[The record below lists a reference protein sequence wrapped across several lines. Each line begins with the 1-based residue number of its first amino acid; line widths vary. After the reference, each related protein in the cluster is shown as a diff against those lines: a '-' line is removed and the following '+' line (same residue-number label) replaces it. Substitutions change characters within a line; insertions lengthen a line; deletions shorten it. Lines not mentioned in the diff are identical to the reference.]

1 MYMKMGV
8 IGAGKIGKT
17 IATYL
22 ASEGFEVKIADIE
35 NRDIPNFVELDASDK
50 TALAEFVKSVDIIV
64 SATLFHLNKGI
75 ADVCA
80 EVGTAY
86 FDLTEDTEVSEHIR
100 SLDTKTFMM
109 PQSGLAPGAVNI
121 IASDLI
127 RKFDTVN
134 EVKMRVGALPKYP
147 SNAMA
152 YYLTWS
158 TDGLIN
164 EYINDCDVI
173 SNHKHI
179 KTQPLDGLEQ
189 VYIDGDRYEAF
200 NTSGGSAS
208 MCDTFSDK
216 VKSLS
221 YKTIR
226 YPGHQASMKFLLD
239 DLNLKHNK
247 KKFIDLFEQEVPYTT
262 SDVVVMLVS
271 VIGTKDGQL
280 LEKTWSKKIYG
291 EGGHSAIQRTTA
303 SGVCSVVT
311 AYAKGELTGEGFIS
325 QESVDYEVFINNK
338 FGAVYG

>member
-1 MYMKMGV
+1 MKTIGI

-17 IATYL
+17 IHSYL
-22 ASEGFEVKIADIE
+22 VSEGFDVKIADVE
-35 NRDIPNFVELDASDK
+35 QRDIAGFVQLDASNK
-50 TALAEFVKSVDIIV
+50 SALKEYVSSVDIIV
-64 SATLFHLNKGI
+64 SATLYHLNKGI

-80 EVGTAY
+80 ETGVAY

-100 SLDTKTFMM
+100 AMNTKTFMM

-127 RKFDTVN
+127 RKFDSV
-134 EVKMRVGALPKYP
+134 EKVKMRVGALPKYP
-147 SNAMA
+147 TNAMA

-164 EYINDCDVI
+164 EYVNDCDVL

-208 MCDTFSDK
+208 MCDTFADK

-247 KKFIDLFEQEVPYTT
+247 KKFVDLFDQEVPYTT
-262 SDVVVMLVS
+262 ADVVVMLVS
-271 VIGTKDGQL
+271 VIGKKDGQL

-291 EGGHSAIQRTTA
+291 EDGHSAIQRTTA

-311 AYAKGELTGEGFIS
+311 AYARGELTGEGFIS
-325 QESVDYEVFINNK
+325 QESIDYKVFTNNK
-338 FGAVYG
+338 FGQVYS

>member
-1 MYMKMGV
+1 MKTIGV

-22 ASEGFEVKIADIE
+22 SSEGFSVKIADVE
-35 NRDIPNFVELDASDK
+35 PRDIDGFVQLDASDK
-50 TALAEFVKSVDIIV
+50 NALTQFVKSVDIIV
-64 SATLFHLNKGI
+64 SATLYHLNKGI

-80 EVGTAY
+80 DTGVAY

-100 SLDTKTFMM
+100 LMNTSTFMM

-127 RKFDTVN
+127 RKFDTVDK
-134 EVKMRVGALPKYP
+134 VKMRVGALPKYP
-147 SNAMA
+147 TNAMA

-164 EYINDCDVI
+164 EYVNDCDVL

-208 MCDTFSDK
+208 MCDTFADK

-247 KKFIDLFEQEVPYTT
+247 KKFVDLFDQEVPYTT
-262 SDVVVMLVS
+262 ADVVVMLVS
-271 VIGTKDGQL
+271 VIGKKDGQL

-291 EGGHSAIQRTTA
+291 EDGHSAIQRTTA

-311 AYAKGELTGEGFIS
+311 AYARGELTGEGFVS
-325 QESVDYEVFINNK
+325 QESVDYKVFTNNK
-338 FGAVYG
+338 FGQVYS

>member
-1 MYMKMGV
+1 MKTIGV

-22 ASEGFEVKIADIE
+22 SSEGFTVKIADVE
-35 NRDIPNFVELDASDK
+35 PKDIDGFVQLDASDK
-50 TALAEFVKSVDIIV
+50 NALTQFVKSVDIIV
-64 SATLFHLNKGI
+64 SATLYHLNKGI

-80 EVGTAY
+80 DTGVAY

-100 SLDTKTFMM
+100 LMNTSTFMM

-127 RKFDTVN
+127 RKFDTV
-134 EVKMRVGALPKYP
+134 EKVKMRVGALPKYP
-147 SNAMA
+147 TNAMA

-164 EYINDCDVI
+164 EYVNDCDVL

-208 MCDTFSDK
+208 MCDTFADK

-247 KKFIDLFEQEVPYTT
+247 KKFVDLFDQEVPYTT
-262 SDVVVMLVS
+262 ADVVVMLVS
-271 VIGTKDGQL
+271 VIGKKDGQL

-291 EGGHSAIQRTTA
+291 EDGHSAIQRTTA

-311 AYAKGELTGEGFIS
+311 AYARGELTGEGFVS
-325 QESVDYEVFINNK
+325 QESVDYKVFTNNK
-338 FGAVYG
+338 FGQVYS

>member
-1 MYMKMGV
+1 MKTIGI

-17 IATYL
+17 IHSYL
-22 ASEGFEVKIADIE
+22 VSEGFDVKIADVE
-35 NRDIPNFVELDASDK
+35 QRDIAGFVQLDASNK
-50 TALAEFVKSVDIIV
+50 SALKEYVSSVDIIV
-64 SATLFHLNKGI
+64 SATLYHLNKGI

-80 EVGTAY
+80 ETGVAY

-100 SLDTKTFMM
+100 AMNTKTFMM

-127 RKFDTVN
+127 RKFDTV
-134 EVKMRVGALPKYP
+134 EKVKMRVGALPKYP
-147 SNAMA
+147 TNAMA

-164 EYINDCDVI
+164 EYVNDCDVL

-208 MCDTFSDK
+208 MCDTFADK

-247 KKFIDLFEQEVPYTT
+247 KKFVDLFDQEVPYTT
-262 SDVVVMLVS
+262 ADVVVMLVS
-271 VIGTKDGQL
+271 VIGKKDGQL

-291 EGGHSAIQRTTA
+291 EDGHSAIQRTTA

-311 AYAKGELTGEGFIS
+311 AYARGELTGEGFVS
-325 QESVDYEVFINNK
+325 QESVDYKVFTNNK
-338 FGAVYG
+338 FGQVYS

>member
-1 MYMKMGV
+1 MKTIGV

-22 ASEGFEVKIADIE
+22 SSEGFTVKIADVE
-35 NRDIPNFVELDASDK
+35 PRDIDGFVQLDASDK
-50 TALAEFVKSVDIIV
+50 TALTQFVKSVDIIV
-64 SATLFHLNKGI
+64 SATLYHLNKGI

-80 EVGTAY
+80 DTGVAY

-100 SLDTKTFMM
+100 LMNTSTFMM

-127 RKFDTVN
+127 RKFDTVDK
-134 EVKMRVGALPKYP
+134 VKMRVGALPKYP
-147 SNAMA
+147 TNAMA

-164 EYINDCDVI
+164 EYVNDCDVL

-200 NTSGGSAS
+200 NTAGGSAS
-208 MCDTFSDK
+208 MCDTFADK

-247 KKFIDLFEQEVPYTT
+247 KKFVDLFDQEVPYTT
-262 SDVVVMLVS
+262 ADVVVMLVS
-271 VIGTKDGQL
+271 VIGKKDGQL

-291 EGGHSAIQRTTA
+291 EDGHSAIQRTTA

-311 AYAKGELTGEGFIS
+311 AYARGELTGEGFVS
-325 QESVDYEVFINNK
+325 QESVDYKVFTNNK
-338 FGAVYG
+338 FGQVYS

>member
-1 MYMKMGV
+1 MKTIGV

-22 ASEGFEVKIADIE
+22 SSEGFTVKIADVE
-35 NRDIPNFVELDASDK
+35 PKDIDGFVQLDASDK
-50 TALAEFVKSVDIIV
+50 TALTQFVKSVDIIV
-64 SATLFHLNKGI
+64 SATLYHLNKGI

-80 EVGTAY
+80 DTGVAY

-100 SLDTKTFMM
+100 LMNTSTFMM

-127 RKFDTVN
+127 RKFDTVDK
-134 EVKMRVGALPKYP
+134 VKMRVGALPKYP
-147 SNAMA
+147 TNAMA

-164 EYINDCDVI
+164 EYVNDCDVL

-208 MCDTFSDK
+208 MCDTFADK

-247 KKFIDLFEQEVPYTT
+247 KKFVDLFDQEVPYTT
-262 SDVVVMLVS
+262 ADVVVMLVF
-271 VIGTKDGQL
+271 VIGKKDGQL
-280 LEKTWSKKIYG
+280 LE
-291 EGGHSAIQRTTA
+291 
-303 SGVCSVVT
+303 
-311 AYAKGELTGEGFIS
+311 
-325 QESVDYEVFINNK
+325 
-338 FGAVYG
+338 

>member
-1 MYMKMGV
+1 MKTIGI

-17 IATYL
+17 IHTYL
-22 ASEGFEVKIADIE
+22 LSEGFDVKIADVE
-35 NRDIPNFVELDASDK
+35 TRDIPGFIKLDASDK
-50 TALAEFVKSVDIIV
+50 VALQEYVSSVDIIV
-64 SATLFHLNKGI
+64 SATLYHLNKGI

-80 EVGTAY
+80 DTGTAY

-100 SLDTKTFMM
+100 SLNTKTFMM

-127 RKFDTVN
+127 KQFDTVDK
-134 EVKMRVGALPKYP
+134 VKMRVGALPKYP
-147 SNAMA
+147 TNAMA

-164 EYINDCDVI
+164 EYVNDCDVL

-179 KTQPLDGLEQ
+179 KSQPLDGLEQ
-189 VYIDGDRYEAF
+189 IYIDGDRYEAF

-208 MCDTFSDK
+208 MCVTFADK

-247 KKFIDLFEQEVPYTT
+247 NKFVDLFDQEVPYTT

-291 EGGHSAIQRTTA
+291 EDGHSAIQRTTA

-311 AYAKGELTGEGFIS
+311 AYARGELTGEGFIS
-325 QESVDYEVFINNK
+325 QESVDYKAFTNNK
-338 FGAVYG
+338 FGQVYS

>member
-1 MYMKMGV
+1 
-8 IGAGKIGKT
+8 
-17 IATYL
+17 
-22 ASEGFEVKIADIE
+22 
-35 NRDIPNFVELDASDK
+35 
-50 TALAEFVKSVDIIV
+50 
-64 SATLFHLNKGI
+64 
-75 ADVCA
+75 VCA
-80 EVGTAY
+80 ETSVAY

-100 SLDTKTFMM
+100 AMNTKTFMM

-127 RKFDTVN
+127 RKFDTV
-134 EVKMRVGALPKYP
+134 EKVKMRVGALPKYP
-147 SNAMA
+147 TNAMA

-164 EYINDCDVI
+164 EYVNDCDVL

-208 MCDTFSDK
+208 MCDTFADK

-247 KKFIDLFEQEVPYTT
+247 KKFVDLFDQEVPYTT
-262 SDVVVMLVS
+262 ADVVVMLVS
-271 VIGTKDGQL
+271 VIGKKDGQL

-291 EGGHSAIQRTTA
+291 EDGHSAIQRTTA

-311 AYAKGELTGEGFIS
+311 AYARGELTGEGFVS
-325 QESVDYEVFINNK
+325 QESVDYKVFTNNK
-338 FGAVYG
+338 FGQVYS

>member
-1 MYMKMGV
+1 MKTIGV

-22 ASEGFEVKIADIE
+22 SSEGFTVKIADVE
-35 NRDIPNFVELDASDK
+35 PKDIDGFVQLDASDK
-50 TALAEFVKSVDIIV
+50 TALTQFVKSVDIIV
-64 SATLFHLNKGI
+64 SATLYHLNKGI

-80 EVGTAY
+80 DTGVAY

-100 SLDTKTFMM
+100 LMNTSTFMM

-127 RKFDTVN
+127 RKFDTVDK
-134 EVKMRVGALPKYP
+134 VKMRVGALPKYP
-147 SNAMA
+147 TNAMA

-164 EYINDCDVI
+164 EYVNDCDVL

-208 MCDTFSDK
+208 MCDTFADK

-247 KKFIDLFEQEVPYTT
+247 KKFVDLFDQEVPYTT
-262 SDVVVMLVS
+262 ADVVVMLVS
-271 VIGTKDGQL
+271 VIGKKDGQL

-291 EGGHSAIQRTTA
+291 EDGHSAIQRTTA

-311 AYAKGELTGEGFIS
+311 AYARGELTGEGFVS
-325 QESVDYEVFINNK
+325 QESVDFKVFTNNK
-338 FGAVYG
+338 FGQVYS

>member
-1 MYMKMGV
+1 MKIIGI

-22 ASEGFEVKIADIE
+22 RSADFQVKIADVE
-35 NRDIPNFVELDASDK
+35 QRDIDGYVHLDASNIP
-50 TALAEFVKSVDIIV
+50 ALTKFVESVDIVV
-64 SATLFHLNKGI
+64 SATLYYLNIGI
-75 ADVCA
+75 ADICA
-80 EVGTAY
+80 KTNTAY
-86 FDLTEDTEVSEHIR
+86 FDLTEDTDVSEHIR
-100 SLDTKTFMM
+100 KLNTKAFML

-127 RKFDTVN
+127 KKFDNVHK
-134 EVKMRVGALPKYP
+134 VKMRVGALPKYP
-147 SNAMA
+147 TNAMA

-164 EYINDCDVI
+164 EYVNDCDI
-173 SNHKHI
+173 LANYKHI

-189 VYIDGDRYEAF
+189 IYIDGNRYEAF

-208 MCDTFSDK
+208 MCSTFADT
-216 VKSLS
+216 VRSLS

-247 KKFIDLFEQEVPYTT
+247 KKFVYLFDQEVPYTT
-262 SDVVVMLVS
+262 ADVVVMLVS
-271 VIGTKDGQL
+271 VIGEKDGTL

-291 EGGHSAIQRTTA
+291 EDKHSAIQRSTA

-311 AYAKGELTGEGFIS
+311 AYANGELKGEGFIS
-325 QESVDYEVFINNK
+325 QESIDYKIFINNK
-338 FGAVYG
+338 FGKVYS

>member
-1 MYMKMGV
+1 MKTIGV

-22 ASEGFEVKIADIE
+22 TSEGFTVTIADIE
-35 NRDIPNFVELDASDK
+35 KRDIPGFIQVDASDK
-50 TALAEFVKSVDIIV
+50 NALTNFVKSVDIIV
-64 SATLFHLNKGI
+64 SATLYHLNKGI

-80 EVGTAY
+80 ENGVAY

-100 SLDTKTFMM
+100 AMNTKTFMM

-127 RKFDTVN
+127 RKFDTV
-134 EVKMRVGALPKYP
+134 EKVKMRVGALPKYP
-147 SNAMA
+147 TNAMA

-164 EYINDCDVI
+164 EYVNDCDVL
-173 SNHKHI
+173 SNRKHI

-208 MCDTFSDK
+208 MCDTFADK

-247 KKFIDLFEQEVPYTT
+247 KKFVDLFDQEVPYTT
-262 SDVVVMLVS
+262 ADVVVMLVS
-271 VIGTKDGQL
+271 VIGKKDGQL

-291 EGGHSAIQRTTA
+291 EDGHSAIQRTTA

-311 AYAKGELTGEGFIS
+311 AYARGELTGEGFVS
-325 QESVDYEVFINNK
+325 QESVDYKVFTNNK
-338 FGAVYG
+338 FGQVYS

>member
-1 MYMKMGV
+1 MKTIGV

-22 ASEGFEVKIADIE
+22 SSEGFTVKIADVE
-35 NRDIPNFVELDASDK
+35 PKDIDGFVQLDASDK
-50 TALAEFVKSVDIIV
+50 TALTQFVKSVDIIV
-64 SATLFHLNKGI
+64 SATLYHLNKGI

-80 EVGTAY
+80 DTGVAY

-100 SLDTKTFMM
+100 LMNTSTFMM

-127 RKFDTVN
+127 RKFDTV
-134 EVKMRVGALPKYP
+134 EKVKMRVGALPKYP
-147 SNAMA
+147 TNAMA

-164 EYINDCDVI
+164 EYVNDCDVL

-208 MCDTFSDK
+208 MCDTFADK

-247 KKFIDLFEQEVPYTT
+247 KKFVDLFDQEVPYTT
-262 SDVVVMLVS
+262 ADVVVMLVS
-271 VIGTKDGQL
+271 VIGKKDGQL

-291 EGGHSAIQRTTA
+291 EDGHSAIQRTTA

-311 AYAKGELTGEGFIS
+311 AYARGELTGEGFVS
-325 QESVDYEVFINNK
+325 QESVDYKVFTNNK
-338 FGAVYG
+338 FGQVYS

>member
-1 MYMKMGV
+1 MSKLIGI

-17 IATYL
+17 IYQYL
-22 ASEGFEVKIADIE
+22 CDHGFDVEITDVVKTDID
-35 NRDIPNFVELDASDK
+35 NTVLDASNQTELK
-50 TALAEFVKSVDIIV
+50 SFVEKKDIII
-64 SATLFHLNKGI
+64 SATLYHLNIGI
-75 ADVCA
+75 ADMCA
-80 EVGTAY
+80 ICDTAY

-100 SLDTKTFMM
+100 KLNTKTFMM
-109 PQSGLAPGAVNI
+109 PQCGLAPGAVNI

-127 RKFDTVN
+127 KKFDTVDK
-134 EVKMRVGALPKYP
+134 VKMRVGALPKYP
-147 SNAMA
+147 TNAMA

-164 EYINDCDVI
+164 EYVNDCDVL

-189 VYIDGDRYEAF
+189 IYIDGDRYEAF

-208 MCDTFSDK
+208 MCVTFADK

-239 DLNLKHNK
+239 DLNLRHNK
-247 KKFIDLFEQEVPYTT
+247 KKFVDLFDQEVPYTT
-262 SDVVVMLVS
+262 SDVVVMLIS
-271 VIGTKDGQL
+271 VIGYKDGKL

-291 EGGHSAIQRTTA
+291 EDGHSAIQRTTA

-311 AYAKGELTGEGFIS
+311 AYANNELVGEGFIS
-325 QESVDYEVFINNK
+325 QESIDYKIFTNNK
-338 FGAVYG
+338 FGKVYL

>member
-1 MYMKMGV
+1 MYMKIGV

-50 TALAEFVKSVDIIV
+50 TALTEFVKSVDIIV

-164 EYINDCDVI
+164 EYINDCDII

-239 DLNLKHNK
+239 DLN
-247 KKFIDLFEQEVPYTT
+247 
-262 SDVVVMLVS
+262 VVLPE
-271 VIGTKDGQL
+271 TKSIL
-280 LEKTWSKKIYG
+280 
-291 EGGHSAIQRTTA
+291 
-303 SGVCSVVT
+303 
-311 AYAKGELTGEGFIS
+311 
-325 QESVDYEVFINNK
+325 
-338 FGAVYG
+338 

>member
-1 MYMKMGV
+1 MKTIGI

-17 IATYL
+17 IHAYL
-22 ASEGFEVKIADIE
+22 LSEGFDVKIADVE
-35 NRDIPNFVELDASDK
+35 TRDIPGFIKLDASDK
-50 TALAEFVKSVDIIV
+50 VALQEYVSSVDIIV
-64 SATLFHLNKGI
+64 SATLYHLNKGI

-80 EVGTAY
+80 DTGTAY

-100 SLDTKTFMM
+100 SLNTKTFMM

-127 RKFDTVN
+127 KQFDTVDK
-134 EVKMRVGALPKYP
+134 VKMRVGALPKYP
-147 SNAMA
+147 TNAMA

-164 EYINDCDVI
+164 EYVNDCDVL

-179 KTQPLDGLEQ
+179 KSQPLDGLEQ
-189 VYIDGDRYEAF
+189 IYIDGDRYEAF

-208 MCDTFSDK
+208 MCVTFADK

-247 KKFIDLFEQEVPYTT
+247 NKFVDLFDQEVPYTT

-291 EGGHSAIQRTTA
+291 EDGHSAIQRTTA

-311 AYAKGELTGEGFIS
+311 AYARGELTGEGFIN
-325 QESVDYEVFINNK
+325 QESVDYKAFTNNK
-338 FGAVYG
+338 FGQVYS

>member
-1 MYMKMGV
+1 MKTIGV

-22 ASEGFEVKIADIE
+22 SSEGFTVKIADVE
-35 NRDIPNFVELDASDK
+35 PKDIDGFVQLDASDK
-50 TALAEFVKSVDIIV
+50 TALTQFVKSVDIIV
-64 SATLFHLNKGI
+64 SATLYHLNKGI

-80 EVGTAY
+80 DTGVAY

-100 SLDTKTFMM
+100 LMNTSTFMM

-127 RKFDTVN
+127 RKFDTVDK
-134 EVKMRVGALPKYP
+134 VKMRVGALPKYP
-147 SNAMA
+147 TNAMA

-164 EYINDCDVI
+164 EYVNDCDVL

-208 MCDTFSDK
+208 MCDTFADK

-247 KKFIDLFEQEVPYTT
+247 KKFVDLFDQEVPYTT
-262 SDVVVMLVS
+262 ADVVVMLVS
-271 VIGTKDGQL
+271 VIGKKDGQL

-291 EGGHSAIQRTTA
+291 EDGHSAIQRTTA

-311 AYAKGELTGEGFIS
+311 AYARGELTGEGFVS
-325 QESVDYEVFINNK
+325 QESVDYKVFTNNK
-338 FGAVYG
+338 FGQVYS

>member
-1 MYMKMGV
+1 MKTIGV

-22 ASEGFEVKIADIE
+22 SSEGFTVKIADVE
-35 NRDIPNFVELDASDK
+35 PKDIDGFVQLDASDK
-50 TALAEFVKSVDIIV
+50 TALTQFVKSVDIIV
-64 SATLFHLNKGI
+64 SATLYHLNKGI

-80 EVGTAY
+80 DTGVAY

-100 SLDTKTFMM
+100 LMNTSTFMM

-127 RKFDTVN
+127 RKFDTVDK
-134 EVKMRVGALPKYP
+134 VKMRVGALPKYP
-147 SNAMA
+147 TNAMA

-164 EYINDCDVI
+164 EYVNDCDVL

-208 MCDTFSDK
+208 MCDTFADK

-247 KKFIDLFEQEVPYTT
+247 KKFVDLFDQEVPYTT
-262 SDVVVMLVS
+262 ADVVVMLVS
-271 VIGTKDGQL
+271 VIGKKDGQL

-291 EGGHSAIQRTTA
+291 EDGHSAIQRTTA

-311 AYAKGELTGEGFIS
+311 AYAGGELTGEGFVS
-325 QESVDYEVFINNK
+325 QESVDYKVFTNNK
-338 FGAVYG
+338 FGQVYS

>member
-1 MYMKMGV
+1 MKTIGI

-17 IATYL
+17 IHSYL
-22 ASEGFEVKIADIE
+22 VSEGFDVKIADVE
-35 NRDIPNFVELDASDK
+35 QRDIAGFVQLDASNK
-50 TALAEFVKSVDIIV
+50 SALKEYVSSVDIIV
-64 SATLFHLNKGI
+64 SATLYHLNKGI

-80 EVGTAY
+80 ETGVAY

-100 SLDTKTFMM
+100 LMNTSTFMM

-127 RKFDTVN
+127 RKFDTVDK
-134 EVKMRVGALPKYP
+134 VKMRVGALPKYP
-147 SNAMA
+147 TNAMA

-164 EYINDCDVI
+164 EYVNDCDVL

-208 MCDTFSDK
+208 MCDTFADK

-247 KKFIDLFEQEVPYTT
+247 KKFVDLFDQEVPYTT
-262 SDVVVMLVS
+262 ADVVVMLVS
-271 VIGTKDGQL
+271 VIGKKDGQL

-291 EGGHSAIQRTTA
+291 EDGHSAIQRTTA

-311 AYAKGELTGEGFIS
+311 AYARGELTGEGFVS
-325 QESVDYEVFINNK
+325 QESVDYKVFTNNK
-338 FGAVYG
+338 FGQVYS

>member
-1 MYMKMGV
+1 MKTIGI

-17 IATYL
+17 IHSYL
-22 ASEGFEVKIADIE
+22 VSEGFDVKIADVE
-35 NRDIPNFVELDASDK
+35 QRDIAGFVQLDASNK
-50 TALAEFVKSVDIIV
+50 SALKEYVSSVDIIV
-64 SATLFHLNKGI
+64 SATLYHLNKGI

-80 EVGTAY
+80 ETGVAY

-100 SLDTKTFMM
+100 AMNTKTFMM

-127 RKFDTVN
+127 RKFDSV
-134 EVKMRVGALPKYP
+134 EKVKMRVGALPKYP
-147 SNAMA
+147 TNAMA

-164 EYINDCDVI
+164 EYVNDCDVL

-208 MCDTFSDK
+208 MCDTFADK

-247 KKFIDLFEQEVPYTT
+247 NKFVDLFDQEVPYTT
-262 SDVVVMLVS
+262 ADVVVMLVS
-271 VIGTKDGQL
+271 VIGKKDGQL

-291 EGGHSAIQRTTA
+291 EDGHSAIQRTTA

-311 AYAKGELTGEGFIS
+311 AYARGELTGEGFVS
-325 QESVDYEVFINNK
+325 QESVDYKVFTNNK
-338 FGAVYG
+338 FGQVYS

>member
-1 MYMKMGV
+1 MKTIGV

-22 ASEGFEVKIADIE
+22 SSEGFTVKIADVE
-35 NRDIPNFVELDASDK
+35 PKDIDGFVQLDASDK
-50 TALAEFVKSVDIIV
+50 NALTQFVKSVDIIV
-64 SATLFHLNKGI
+64 SATLYHLNKGI

-80 EVGTAY
+80 DTGVAY

-100 SLDTKTFMM
+100 LMNTSTFMM

-127 RKFDTVN
+127 RKFDTVDK
-134 EVKMRVGALPKYP
+134 VKMRVGALPKYP
-147 SNAMA
+147 TNAMA

-164 EYINDCDVI
+164 EYVNDCDVL

-208 MCDTFSDK
+208 MCDTFADK

-247 KKFIDLFEQEVPYTT
+247 KKFVDLFDQEVPYTT
-262 SDVVVMLVS
+262 ADVVVMLVS
-271 VIGTKDGQL
+271 VIGKKDGQL

-291 EGGHSAIQRTTA
+291 EDGHSAIQRTTA

-311 AYAKGELTGEGFIS
+311 AYARGELTGEGFVS
-325 QESVDYEVFINNK
+325 QESVDYKVFTNNK
-338 FGAVYG
+338 FGQVYS

>member
-1 MYMKMGV
+1 MKTIGV

-22 ASEGFEVKIADIE
+22 SSEGFSVKIADVE
-35 NRDIPNFVELDASDK
+35 PRDIDGFVQLDASDK
-50 TALAEFVKSVDIIV
+50 TALTQFVKSVDIIV
-64 SATLFHLNKGI
+64 SATLYHLNKGI

-80 EVGTAY
+80 ETSVAY

-100 SLDTKTFMM
+100 AMNTKTFMM

-127 RKFDTVN
+127 RKFDTV
-134 EVKMRVGALPKYP
+134 EKVKMRVGALPKYP
-147 SNAMA
+147 TNAMA

-164 EYINDCDVI
+164 EYVNDCDVL

-208 MCDTFSDK
+208 MCDTFADK

-247 KKFIDLFEQEVPYTT
+247 KKFVDLFDQEVPYTT
-262 SDVVVMLVS
+262 ADVVVMLVS
-271 VIGTKDGQL
+271 VIGKKDGQL

-291 EGGHSAIQRTTA
+291 EDGHSAIQRTTA

-311 AYAKGELTGEGFIS
+311 AYARSELTGEGFVS
-325 QESVDYEVFINNK
+325 QESVDYKVFTNNK
-338 FGAVYG
+338 FGQVYS

>member
-1 MYMKMGV
+1 MKRVGI

-22 ASEGFEVKIADIE
+22 RSEDFHVDIADILPK
-35 NRDIPNFVELDASDK
+35 DIDGYVQLDASDK
-50 TALAEFVKSVDIIV
+50 IALTKFVKSVDIIV
-64 SATLFHLNKGI
+64 SATLYHLNKGI

-80 EVGTAY
+80 KVGTAY
-86 FDLTEDTEVSEHIR
+86 FDLTEDTEVSNHIR
-100 SLDTKTFMM
+100 RLNTKAFMM

-127 RKFDTVN
+127 KQFDTVN

-147 SNAMA
+147 TNAMA

-164 EYINDCDVI
+164 EYINDCDVL

-189 VYIDGDRYEAF
+189 VYIDGNRYEAF

-208 MCDTFSDK
+208 MCITFADK

-247 KKFIDLFEQEVPYTT
+247 KKFVDLFEQEVPYTT
-262 SDVVVMLVS
+262 SDVVVMLCS

-291 EGGHSAIQRTTA
+291 EDGHSAIQRTTA

-311 AYAKGELTGEGFIS
+311 AHSNGELTGEGFVS
-325 QESVDYEVFINNK
+325 QESVDYKVFTNNK
-338 FGAVYG
+338 FGKIYS

>member
-1 MYMKMGV
+1 MKTIGV

-22 ASEGFEVKIADIE
+22 SSEGFTVKIADVE
-35 NRDIPNFVELDASDK
+35 PRDIDGFVQLDASDK
-50 TALAEFVKSVDIIV
+50 TALTQFVKSVDIIV
-64 SATLFHLNKGI
+64 SATLYHLNKGI

-80 EVGTAY
+80 DTGVAY

-100 SLDTKTFMM
+100 LMNTSTFMM

-127 RKFDTVN
+127 RKFDTV
-134 EVKMRVGALPKYP
+134 EKVKMRVGALPKYP
-147 SNAMA
+147 TNAMA

-164 EYINDCDVI
+164 EYVNDCDVL

-208 MCDTFSDK
+208 MCNTFADK

-247 KKFIDLFEQEVPYTT
+247 KKFVDLFDQEVPYTT
-262 SDVVVMLVS
+262 ADVVVMLVS
-271 VIGTKDGQL
+271 VIGKKDGQL

-291 EGGHSAIQRTTA
+291 EDGHSAIQRTTA

-311 AYAKGELTGEGFIS
+311 AYARGELTGEGFVS
-325 QESVDYEVFINNK
+325 QESVDYKVFTNNK
-338 FGAVYG
+338 FGQVYS

>member
-1 MYMKMGV
+1 MKTIGV

-22 ASEGFEVKIADIE
+22 SSEGFTVKIADVE
-35 NRDIPNFVELDASDK
+35 PKDVDGFVQLDASDK
-50 TALAEFVKSVDIIV
+50 TALTQFVKSVDIIV
-64 SATLFHLNKGI
+64 SATLYHLNKGI

-80 EVGTAY
+80 DTGVAY

-100 SLDTKTFMM
+100 LMNTSTFMM

-127 RKFDTVN
+127 RKFDTVDK
-134 EVKMRVGALPKYP
+134 VKMRVGALPKYP
-147 SNAMA
+147 TNAMA

-164 EYINDCDVI
+164 EYVNDCDVL

-208 MCDTFSDK
+208 MCDTFADK

-247 KKFIDLFEQEVPYTT
+247 KKFVDLFDQEVPYTT
-262 SDVVVMLVS
+262 ADVVVMLVS
-271 VIGTKDGQL
+271 VIGKKDGQL

-291 EGGHSAIQRTTA
+291 EDGHSAIQRTTA

-311 AYAKGELTGEGFIS
+311 AYARGELTGEGFVS
-325 QESVDYEVFINNK
+325 QESVDYKVFTNNK
-338 FGAVYG
+338 FGQVYS

>member
-1 MYMKMGV
+1 MKTIGI

-17 IATYL
+17 IHAYL
-22 ASEGFEVKIADIE
+22 LSEGFDVKIADVE
-35 NRDIPNFVELDASDK
+35 TRDIPGFIKLDASDK
-50 TALAEFVKSVDIIV
+50 VALQEYVSSVDIIV
-64 SATLFHLNKGI
+64 SATLYHLNKGI

-80 EVGTAY
+80 DTGTAY

-100 SLDTKTFMM
+100 SLNTKTFMM

-127 RKFDTVN
+127 KQFDTVDK
-134 EVKMRVGALPKYP
+134 VKMRVGALPKYP
-147 SNAMA
+147 TNAMA

-164 EYINDCDVI
+164 EYVNDCDVL

-179 KTQPLDGLEQ
+179 KSQPLDGLEQ
-189 VYIDGDRYEAF
+189 IYIDGDRYEAF

-208 MCDTFSDK
+208 MCVTFADK

-247 KKFIDLFEQEVPYTT
+247 NKFVDLFDQEVPYTT

-291 EGGHSAIQRTTA
+291 EDGHSAIQRTTA

-311 AYAKGELTGEGFIS
+311 AYARGELTGEGFIS
-325 QESVDYEVFINNK
+325 QESVDYKAFTNNK
-338 FGAVYG
+338 FGQVYS